1 MEEGNIHP
9 YRLVCHNRWLVAY
22 SMAIIPVFFTNRT
35 PMFES
40 DKVPISKL
48 TPSGRAGQ
56 LDVGWGFQESSLKG
70 ADCWEAC
77 SFALPSSGLEG

>member
-1 MEEGNIHP
+1 
-9 YRLVCHNRWLVAY
+9 
-22 SMAIIPVFFTNRT
+22 
-35 PMFES
+35 MFES